1 MSNNNVISASVGL
14 DTRDLR
20 YGVSSALSDLAKLG
34 GGLGR
39 LARELERDHQ
49 SLTMTAEQMMQNR
62 IASLMRDADSA
73 TAEAKRQTL
82 QAALALNQGLR
93 ETHQAIAQAEADEKK
108 RQQNIDQI
116 LGSLKQETAALGQSN
131 AQLQINALRRNGA
144 TEAQIAQARAAQN
157 LIAAHERLN
166 RVSSGG
172 LPLGDVATLMATIG
186 GAAGLAYIMDDWTAF
201 QNRLKLVHQSSE
213 DVAAAQK
220 GILDI
225 AKETGGRLNEVATVY
240 QRFANNQRELGLS
253 TQQMIDL
260 TRTVSKS
267 ISIGGGSA
275 ESAAAALT
283 QFGQAMASGVLRGEE
298 FNSVME
304 QAPGLAQ
311 TLAKGL
317 DVNIGQLRMMANEGK
332 LTADVVVGAIQ
343 RMQSSVDADFAK
355 TSMTIAQSV
364 EVLKTSFTE
373 FIGTSSEASSA
384 ASIVSG
390 AVKLLADNIEPV
402 AVAVGALVALKMGHW
417 AVMSAAGLAQ
427 NAAAM
432 IAMRQ
437 AAATGAIANSTN
449 AASVARTG
457 AAAQIAAVQV
467 TGFSGALNVLSLSAR
482 SSAVAMGGLSA
493 RLGLVGGAGG
503 ATLAALAAITASIT
517 ALESAIDVARGKS
530 GDNWI
535 SDLFTDALDAVG
547 VLDSRVESLGTKL
560 YDFVEKSGGLLPAF
574 VKLTNPVLLIRDL
587 FKENTVEL
595 SKQAQ
600 LIEAV
605 SAKVGYKS
613 IVKDLDK
620 SGSLMQ
626 YRAENMKLDD
636 LKKSL
641 SETVLKYREQN
652 EQIGKTK
659 EELELLRLETQKEIL
674 LKKQKQEFEKAFA
687 EDKNKDDLVAESM
700 KKFAAELELDFQA
713 AKKAMSDFATQT
725 KAAEAAEKQAAQAA
739 QNRAKVDETL
749 TQLSEKLKNSGKT
762 AEELERLKLASMGA
776 TQAQLHQVAALQTA
790 IALQEKQNA
799 VAKTI
804 SDMQYDISKIGK
816 SDKEIKLMDLEKSG
830 ASETQLRQAAALL
843 DLQAAREKQFAQT
856 STTFQAASADF
867 ASGVNAQ
874 RGYISESWAQEK
886 ARIDAANAA
895 AEAERQFFEAVREEQ
910 RQAAQ
915 IQQKQFEM
923 AEQQIQADDVFKQA
937 VDGFSEAVNA
947 FTTQIAQKDGEGSAM
962 QKISLDFTLP
972 NGKVLSGI
980 MLAEKAFV
988 DEVKNISIQALYSEV
1003 GKLAMAKS

>member
-1 MSNNNVISASVGL
+1 MKNNVISASVGL
-14 DTRDLR
+14 DTRELR
-20 YGVSSALSDLAKLG
+20 YGVSSALSDLAKMG

-39 LARELERDHQ
+39 LARELDRQHQ
-49 SLTMTAEQMMQNR
+49 SLTMNAEQMMRSR
-62 IASLMRDADSA
+62 IAAAQMSDGQR
-73 TAEAKRQTL
+73 
-82 QAALALNQGLR
+82 AALLAAAEMNQALR
-93 ETHQAIAQAEADEKK
+93 ETHQAIAQAENAEKQR
-108 RQQNIDQI
+108 RQSIDQI
-116 LGSLKQETAALGQSN
+116 LGSLKQEAATLGQSS

-144 TEAQIAQARAAQN
+144 TEAQIKQAQAAQQ

-172 LPLGDVATLMATIG
+172 LNLGGLAGAAATIG
-186 GAAGLAYIMDDWTAF
+186 GVSGLTRTIDEWTAF
-201 QNRLKLVHQSSE
+201 QNRLKLVHESSE
-213 DVAAAQK
+213 NVALAQK
-220 GILDI
+220 GVLSI
-225 AKETGGRLNEVATVY
+225 AKETGATLSNVSTVY
-240 QRFANNQRELGLS
+240 QRFANNQRELGLNV
-253 TQQMIDL
+253 QQMLDL
-260 TRTVSKS
+260 TQTVSKS

-275 ESAAAALT
+275 ESAAAALQ

-311 TLAKGL
+311 ALAKGL
-317 DVNIGQLRMMANEGK
+317 DVNIGQLRMMANDGK
-332 LTADVVVGAIQ
+332 LTADVVVGALQ
-343 RMQSSVDADFAK
+343 RMKSSVDADFAK
-355 TSMTIAQSV
+355 TSMTISESV
-364 EVLKTSFTE
+364 QVLKTSFTE
-373 FIGTSSEASSA
+373 FVGMSSEASNA
-384 ASIVSG
+384 AGMVSG
-390 AVKLLADNIEPV
+390 AIKLLAANIAPV
-402 AVAVGALVALKMGHW
+402 SVAVGALVALKMGHW

-427 NAAAM
+427 NVAAM

-437 AAATGAIANSTN
+437 AAATGAVTN
-449 AASVARTG
+449 AANATALTRTG
-457 AAAQIAAVQV
+457 TAAQIAAFQV
-467 TGFSGALNVLSLSAR
+467 SNFSGALNVLSVSASR
-482 SSAVAMGGLSA
+482 STAAVGALGARMGLI
-493 RLGLVGGAGG
+493 GGASG
-503 ATLAALAAITASIT
+503 ATLVALAAITASIT

-535 SDLFTDALDAVG
+535 SNLFTDALDAVG
-547 VLDSRVESLGTKL
+547 FLDSRVESLGTKL

-574 VKLTNPVLLIRDL
+574 VKLMNPVLLIRDL
-587 FKENTVEL
+587 FKENSAEL

-600 LIEAV
+600 LLDAV
-605 SAKVGYKS
+605 SAKVGYNS
-613 IVKDLDK
+613 IAKTLDK
-620 SGSLMQ
+620 TDGGVMQ
-626 YRAENMKLDD
+626 HRAEAMKLDD

-700 KKFAAELELDFQA
+700 RRFTAELELDFQA

-776 TQAQLHQVAALQTA
+776 TQAQIQQVAALQTA

-804 SDMQYDISKIGK
+804 ADMQYNISKIGK
-816 SDKEIKLMDLEKSG
+816 SDKEVKLMDLERSG
-830 ASETQLRQAAALL
+830 ASDVQLRQAAALL

-856 STTFQAASADF
+856 SSVFQAASHDF
-867 ASGVNAQ
+867 ANGVNEQ
-874 RGYISESWAQEK
+874 RSHISESWAAEK
-886 ARIDAANAA
+886 ARIEAANAA

-915 IQQKQFEM
+915 VQQKQFEL
-923 AEQQIQADDVFKQA
+923 AEQKIQADDVFQAA
-937 VDGFSEAVNA
+937 VDNFSAAVSS
-947 FTTQIAQKDGEGSAM
+947 FTTQITQQKDGENQSM

-972 NGKVLSGI
+972 NGKVLGGI
-980 MLAEKAFV
+980 MLAEKSFV
-988 DEVKNISIQALYSEV
+988 DAVKNISTQALYNEV